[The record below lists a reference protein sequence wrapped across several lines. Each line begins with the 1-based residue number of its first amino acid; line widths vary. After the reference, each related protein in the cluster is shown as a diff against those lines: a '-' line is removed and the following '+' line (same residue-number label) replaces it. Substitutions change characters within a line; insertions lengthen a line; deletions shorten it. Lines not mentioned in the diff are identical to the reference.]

1 MKTPNMKMPRLQMN
15 RRQRYTTDE
24 LNARLRFYVGMMLAM
39 TVFGATMAIIYAVT
53 FVTQPLGEVQ
63 SENDKAFFG
72 LLSTTISFLVGVI
85 SGFMLNGT
93 SAAGTKVEEEQYA
106 SLMCSDSWLV
116 IVLPLLGAVN
126 GMVLMYIWMK
136 HGKK

>member
-1 MKTPNMKMPRLQMN
+1 MKTPSMKMPRLQIS
-15 RRQRYTTDE
+15 RRPRFTTDE
-24 LNARLRFYVGMMLAM
+24 LNARLRFYVGLMLAM

-93 SAAGTKVEEEQYA
+93 SAAGNKVEEE
-106 SLMCSDSWLV
+106 D
-116 IVLPLLGAVN
+116 
-126 GMVLMYIWMK
+126 K
-136 HGKK
+136 

>member
-1 MKTPNMKMPRLQMN
+1 MPQLPPRKPRMN
-15 RRQRYTTDE
+15 RKRYTTDE
-24 LNARLRFYVGMMLAM
+24 INSRLRFIVGILLAL

-72 LLSTTISFLVGVI
+72 LLSTTVSFLVGVI

-93 SAAGTKVEEEQYA
+93 SAAGAPTEEE
-106 SLMCSDSWLV
+106 S
-116 IVLPLLGAVN
+116 
-126 GMVLMYIWMK
+126 K
-136 HGKK
+136 

>member
-1 MKTPNMKMPRLQMN
+1 MKTPNMKMPRLQIN
-15 RRQRYTTDE
+15 RRPRFTTDE
-24 LNARLRFYVGMMLAM
+24 LNARLRFYVGLMLAM

-93 SAAGTKVEEEQYA
+93 SAAGKSKEEVE
-106 SLMCSDSWLV
+106 
-116 IVLPLLGAVN
+116 
-126 GMVLMYIWMK
+126 
-136 HGKK
+136 

>member
-1 MKTPNMKMPRLQMN
+1 MPQLPPRKPRMN
-15 RRQRYTTDE
+15 RKRYTTDE
-24 LNARLRFYVGMMLAM
+24 INARLRFTVGILLAL

-72 LLSTTISFLVGVI
+72 LLSTTVSFLVGVI

-93 SAAGTKVEEEQYA
+93 SAAGTTKEEEET
-106 SLMCSDSWLV
+106 
-116 IVLPLLGAVN
+116 
-126 GMVLMYIWMK
+126 K
-136 HGKK
+136 

>member
-1 MKTPNMKMPRLQMN
+1 MMKISSSKSRPRMS
-15 RRQRYTTDE
+15 RKRYTTDE
-24 LNARLRFYVGMMLAM
+24 LNARLRFYVGIMLAL

-72 LLSTTISFLVGVI
+72 LLSTTVSFLVGVI

-93 SAAGTKVEEEQYA
+93 SAAGSAPEQTPPSAPQQPAVEAEPTTEEGTY
-106 SLMCSDSWLV
+106 
-116 IVLPLLGAVN
+116 
-126 GMVLMYIWMK
+126 
-136 HGKK
+136 

>member
-1 MKTPNMKMPRLQMN
+1 MMKKQSMKMPHLQIN
-15 RRQRYTTDE
+15 RRARFTTDE
-24 LNARLRFYVGMMLAM
+24 LNARLRFYVGLMLAL

-63 SENDKAFFG
+63 SENDKAFFT

-93 SAAGTKVEEEQYA
+93 SAAGAAKEE
-106 SLMCSDSWLV
+106 D
-116 IVLPLLGAVN
+116 
-126 GMVLMYIWMK
+126 K
-136 HGKK
+136 

>member
-1 MKTPNMKMPRLQMN
+1 MKKINLTLLRRPQMN
-15 RRQRYTTDE
+15 RKRFTADE
-24 LNARLRFYVGMMLAM
+24 LNARLRFYVGLMLAI

-93 SAAGTKVEEEQYA
+93 SAAGSTSGQTPPSAPEQPAVEAEPTTEEGTY
-106 SLMCSDSWLV
+106 
-116 IVLPLLGAVN
+116 
-126 GMVLMYIWMK
+126 
-136 HGKK
+136 

>member
-1 MKTPNMKMPRLQMN
+1 MKTPNMKMPRLQIN
-15 RRQRYTTDE
+15 RRPRFTTDE
-24 LNARLRFYVGMMLAM
+24 LNARLRFYVGLMLAM

-93 SAAGTKVEEEQYA
+93 SAAGTKVEEE
-106 SLMCSDSWLV
+106 D
-116 IVLPLLGAVN
+116 
-126 GMVLMYIWMK
+126 K
-136 HGKK
+136 

>member
-1 MKTPNMKMPRLQMN
+1 MKTPNMKMPRLQIN
-15 RRQRYTTDE
+15 RRPRFTTDE
-24 LNARLRFYVGMMLAM
+24 LNARLRFYVGLMLAM

-93 SAAGTKVEEEQYA
+93 SAAGTKSEEE
-106 SLMCSDSWLV
+106 
-116 IVLPLLGAVN
+116 
-126 GMVLMYIWMK
+126 
-136 HGKK
+136 

>member
-1 MKTPNMKMPRLQMN
+1 MPQLPPREPRMN
-15 RRQRYTTDE
+15 KKRYTTDE
-24 LNARLRFYVGMMLAM
+24 LNARLRFTVGILLAL

-72 LLSTTISFLVGVI
+72 LLSTTVSFLVGVI

-93 SAAGTKVEEEQYA
+93 SAAGTPKEEEE
-106 SLMCSDSWLV
+106 S
-116 IVLPLLGAVN
+116 
-126 GMVLMYIWMK
+126 K
-136 HGKK
+136 

>member
-1 MKTPNMKMPRLQMN
+1 MPQLPPRGPRMN
-15 RRQRYTTDE
+15 KKRYTTDE
-24 LNARLRFYVGMMLAM
+24 LNARLRFTVGILLAL

-72 LLSTTISFLVGVI
+72 LLSTTVSFLVGVI

-93 SAAGTKVEEEQYA
+93 SAAGAPTEEE
-106 SLMCSDSWLV
+106 S
-116 IVLPLLGAVN
+116 
-126 GMVLMYIWMK
+126 K
-136 HGKK
+136 

>member
-1 MKTPNMKMPRLQMN
+1 MKTPSMKMPRLQIS
-15 RRQRYTTDE
+15 RRARFTTDE
-24 LNARLRFYVGMMLAM
+24 LNARLRFYVGLMLAM

-93 SAAGTKVEEEQYA
+93 SAAGNKVEEE
-106 SLMCSDSWLV
+106 D
-116 IVLPLLGAVN
+116 
-126 GMVLMYIWMK
+126 K
-136 HGKK
+136 

>member
-1 MKTPNMKMPRLQMN
+1 MN
-15 RRQRYTTDE
+15 KKRYTTDE
-24 LNARLRFYVGMMLAM
+24 INARLRFTVGILLAL

-72 LLSTTISFLVGVI
+72 LLSTTVSFLVGVI

-93 SAAGTKVEEEQYA
+93 SAAGNTKEEEET
-106 SLMCSDSWLV
+106 
-116 IVLPLLGAVN
+116 
-126 GMVLMYIWMK
+126 K
-136 HGKK
+136 

>member
-1 MKTPNMKMPRLQMN
+1 MKIPNMKMPQLSKVSPRMS
-15 RRQRYTTDE
+15 RRPRFTTDE
-24 LNARLRFYVGMMLAM
+24 LNARLRFYVGLMLAM

-93 SAAGTKVEEEQYA
+93 SAAGTKVEEEE
-106 SLMCSDSWLV
+106 S
-116 IVLPLLGAVN
+116 
-126 GMVLMYIWMK
+126 K
-136 HGKK
+136 

>member
-1 MKTPNMKMPRLQMN
+1 MPQLPPRKPRMN
-15 RRQRYTTDE
+15 RKRYTTDE
-24 LNARLRFYVGMMLAM
+24 INARLRFTVGILLAL

-72 LLSTTISFLVGVI
+72 LLSTTVSFLVGVI

-93 SAAGTKVEEEQYA
+93 SAAGSTKEEEET
-106 SLMCSDSWLV
+106 
-116 IVLPLLGAVN
+116 
-126 GMVLMYIWMK
+126 K
-136 HGKK
+136 

>member
-1 MKTPNMKMPRLQMN
+1 MKIPNMKKPQLSKVSLRMSRRPRF
-15 RRQRYTTDE
+15 TTDE
-24 LNARLRFYVGMMLAM
+24 LNARLRFYVGLMLAM

-93 SAAGTKVEEEQYA
+93 SAAGSKVEEEE
-106 SLMCSDSWLV
+106 
-116 IVLPLLGAVN
+116 
-126 GMVLMYIWMK
+126 K
-136 HGKK
+136 

>member
-1 MKTPNMKMPRLQMN
+1 MKTPSMKMPRLQIN
-15 RRQRYTTDE
+15 RRARFTTDE
-24 LNARLRFYVGMMLAM
+24 LNARLRFYVGLMLAM

-93 SAAGTKVEEEQYA
+93 SAAGTKVEEE
-106 SLMCSDSWLV
+106 D
-116 IVLPLLGAVN
+116 
-126 GMVLMYIWMK
+126 K
-136 HGKK
+136 

>member
-1 MKTPNMKMPRLQMN
+1 MN
-15 RRQRYTTDE
+15 RKRYTTDE
-24 LNARLRFYVGMMLAM
+24 INSRLRFIVGILLAL

-72 LLSTTISFLVGVI
+72 LLSTTVSFLVGVI

-93 SAAGTKVEEEQYA
+93 SAAGNTKEEEET
-106 SLMCSDSWLV
+106 
-116 IVLPLLGAVN
+116 
-126 GMVLMYIWMK
+126 
-136 HGKK
+136 

>member
-1 MKTPNMKMPRLQMN
+1 MKTPNMKMPRLQIS
-15 RRQRYTTDE
+15 RRPRFTTDE
-24 LNARLRFYVGMMLAM
+24 LNARLRFYVGLMLAM

-93 SAAGTKVEEEQYA
+93 SAAGTKTEEE
-106 SLMCSDSWLV
+106 D
-116 IVLPLLGAVN
+116 
-126 GMVLMYIWMK
+126 K
-136 HGKK
+136 

>member
-1 MKTPNMKMPRLQMN
+1 MKKINLTLLRRPQMN
-15 RRQRYTTDE
+15 RKRFTADE
-24 LNARLRFYVGMMLAM
+24 LNARLRFYVGLMLAI

-93 SAAGTKVEEEQYA
+93 SAAGSTSGQTPPSAPEQPAVEAEPTTQEGTY
-106 SLMCSDSWLV
+106 
-116 IVLPLLGAVN
+116 
-126 GMVLMYIWMK
+126 
-136 HGKK
+136 

>member
-1 MKTPNMKMPRLQMN
+1 MKIPNMKMPRPSKVSLQMS
-15 RRQRYTTDE
+15 RRPRFTTEE
-24 LNARLRFYVGMMLAM
+24 LNARLRFYVGLMLAM

-93 SAAGTKVEEEQYA
+93 SAAGSKVEEEE
-106 SLMCSDSWLV
+106 S
-116 IVLPLLGAVN
+116 
-126 GMVLMYIWMK
+126 K
-136 HGKK
+136 

>member
-1 MKTPNMKMPRLQMN
+1 MKTPNMKMPRLQIN
-15 RRQRYTTDE
+15 RRPRFTTDE
-24 LNARLRFYVGMMLAM
+24 LNARLRFYVGLMLAM

-93 SAAGTKVEEEQYA
+93 SAAGNKVEEE
-106 SLMCSDSWLV
+106 D
-116 IVLPLLGAVN
+116 
-126 GMVLMYIWMK
+126 K
-136 HGKK
+136 

>member
-1 MKTPNMKMPRLQMN
+1 MPQLPPREPRMN
-15 RRQRYTTDE
+15 KKRYTTDE
-24 LNARLRFYVGMMLAM
+24 LNARLRFTVGILLAL

-72 LLSTTISFLVGVI
+72 LLSTTVSFLVGVI

-93 SAAGTKVEEEQYA
+93 SAAGTPTEEE
-106 SLMCSDSWLV
+106 S
-116 IVLPLLGAVN
+116 
-126 GMVLMYIWMK
+126 K
-136 HGKK
+136 